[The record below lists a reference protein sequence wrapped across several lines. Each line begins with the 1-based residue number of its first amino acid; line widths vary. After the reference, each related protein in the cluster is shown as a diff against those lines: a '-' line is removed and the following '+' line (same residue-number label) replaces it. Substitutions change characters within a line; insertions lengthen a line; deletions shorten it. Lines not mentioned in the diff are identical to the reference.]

1 MKRILALLL
10 STIIVFTS
18 LSAAFATELGIFS
31 DVDVTSD
38 EGIAILTLYVE
49 GIVKGYG
56 DGTFGVDKPLTR
68 AEFARMIN
76 LVFKYTGSSVNK
88 FTDVEPDDWFYADV
102 LTAINAGYIAGF
114 EDNTFRGNDNVTRT
128 C

>member
-1 MKRILALLL
+1 MKKLL
-10 STIIVFTS
+10 SLVLCVVIS
-18 LSAAFATELGIFS
+18 LSCMTSAFAADLGIFS

-76 LVFKYTGSSVNK
+76 LVFGYTGSAENK
-88 FTDVEPDDWFYADV
+88 FTDVSESVWFYADV
-102 LTAINAGYIAGF
+102 LI
-114 EDNTFRGNDNVTRT
+114 
-128 C
+128 